1 MPPLLHLQKLPGKGD
16 IGWEKGDI
24 GWEKVSL
31 RRFLADL
38 KIASSGRIFF
48 FLNWGG
54 GGGGVSYS
62 TSNKLLLVARP
73 ILTTGL

>member
-16 IGWEKGDI
+16 G

-38 KIASSGRIFF
+38 KIASSGRKKEREKKKRKKKNPF
-48 FLNWGG
+48 
-54 GGGGVSYS
+54 
-62 TSNKLLLVARP
+62 
-73 ILTTGL
+73 